1 MHEASFESVLKT
13 ILIILLIYFGFKIFI
28 KWFGPLILKW
38 FLKRIGQKF
47 QQQFNGPTT
56 TQKTQKKGKVEI
68 NSDIPKSS
76 KSNKKVGEYIDFE
89 EID

>member
-13 ILIILLIYFGFKIFI
+13 VLIILLIYFGFKIFI

-47 QQQFNGPTT
+47 QQQFNGTAAP
-56 TQKTQKKGKVEI
+56 KAPKKGKVI
-68 NSDIPKSS
+68 LDSDKPKTSS
-76 KSNKKVGEYIDFE
+76 SNKKVGEYIDFE

>member
-1 MHEASFESVLKT
+1 MHEASFESILKT
-13 ILIILLIYFGFKIFI
+13 VLIILLIYFGFKIFI

-47 QQQFNGPTT
+47 QQQFSGPTPS
-56 TQKTQKKGKVEI
+56 KTQKKGKVEI
-68 NSDIPKSS
+68 DSDIPKASN
-76 KSNKKVGEYIDFE
+76 SNKKVGEYIDFE

>member
-1 MHEASFESVLKT
+1 MHEASFESILKT
-13 ILIILLIYFGFKIFI
+13 VLIILLIYFGFKLFI

-47 QQQFNGPTT
+47 QQQFNGPNPPNTS
-56 TQKTQKKGKVEI
+56 KKGKVEI
-68 NSDIPKSS
+68 NSDPPKSS
-76 KSNKKVGEYIDFE
+76 KSNKKVGDYIDFE

>member
-28 KWFGPLILKW
+28 KWFGPFILKW
-38 FLKRIGQKF
+38 FLKKMGQKF
-47 QQQFNGPTT
+47 QQQFNGPAATNA
-56 TQKTQKKGKVEI
+56 QKKSKVNI
-68 NSDIPKSS
+68 DSDKPKAS